1 MEFQLEIHGTIV
13 SGTSRNKSNISGNP
27 KYNDK
32 IKNICDLY
40 GGLGEW
46 TQEAYLYGGGRQL
59 RAHSGT
65 SIATGYGF
73 SRPFEIEENNASI
86 RSSRITIYL
95 K

>member
-1 MEFQLEIHGTIV
+1 MEFQLEIRGTIV

-59 RAHSGT
+59 RAHSAT

-73 SRPFEIEENNASI
+73 SKPSDKNST